1 MQIGLFALASN
12 PVATPSF
19 LRTLGRGAEERGFHS
34 LWTAEHVVL
43 FDEYAS
49 RYPYSADGRLPMGG
63 GGRGPLEPF
72 GTLAFLAGVTSKIRL
87 GTGVCLVPQRNPVY
101 TAKEV
106 STLDWISGGRFDFGV
121 GVGWLAEEFE
131 AVQAPFERRGD
142 RCRAYL
148 EVMKRLWC
156 DAVSSY
162 EGPFYKL
169 PACRQYPKP
178 IQQPHPPI
186 HFGGESD
193 AALRRVADLGQGWY
207 PFSID
212 PDELAARLEHLDG
225 LLAKR
230 GRSRKEIRLTVCPYL
245 RPADLDLVK
254 RYRDVGVDEVV
265 FLIFAS
271 NEDELKA
278 GMDMLAKTVVGP
290 AGRV

>member
-1 MQIGLFALASN
+1 MQIGLFAPATN
-12 PVATPSF
+12 PAATPSY
-19 LRTLGRGAEERGFHS
+19 LRTLARGAEERGFHS
-34 LWTAEHVVL
+34 LWAAEHAVL

-49 RYPYSADGRLPMGG
+49 RYPYSADGRIPMGG
-63 GGRGPLEPF
+63 EHGPLEPF
-72 GTLAFLAGVTSKIRL
+72 GTLAFVAGVTSRIRL

-106 STLDWISGGRFDFGV
+106 STLDWISAGRLDFGV

-156 DAVSSY
+156 DPVSSY
-162 EGPFYKL
+162 EGPFYTL
-169 PACRQYPKP
+169 PPCRQYPKP

-212 PDELAARLEHLDG
+212 PDELAARLARLDAM
-225 LLAKR
+225 LAKR
-230 GRSRKEIRLTVCPYL
+230 GRGRKDIRLTVCPYL

-265 FLIFAS
+265 LLIFAS
-271 NEDELKA
+271 SEGELQA
-278 GMDMLAKTVVGP
+278 GLDTLARTIVEP